1 MKLRKINSQKFIF
14 FNALISLWRKERKEV
29 TKPLHE
35 FISSHIAKRTY
46 VNMFFRGGGRM
57 ESIMLTAGNS
67 DRKTMRH
74 YLEIDNKEIRRE
86 MDAIFANVK
95 L

>member
-1 MKLRKINSQKFIF
+1 
-14 FNALISLWRKERKEV
+14 
-29 TKPLHE
+29 
-35 FISSHIAKRTY
+35 
-46 VNMFFRGGGRM
+46 M